1 MQLRAGAVW
10 TLWDGI
16 GRAPQGRL
24 RLPGGTWERSTTGA
38 GPRTGLRGPGRLNSL
53 RHLDYWTG
61 CTWAGPSLGRTPGRA
76 HPPLE
81 PPGYV
86 TLQGCGPE
94 QRLGGPEDSEQLE
107 PAGQAERGDS
117 ILQRMRHAN
126 VHLRVWGLEPTR
138 R

>member
-1 MQLRAGAVW
+1 MCGLSPAGMQLRAGAAW
-10 TLWDGI
+10 ILWDCI
-16 GRAPQGRL
+16 GRAPQG

-38 GPRTGLRGPGRLNSL
+38 GPRTGLRGPGRLS
-53 RHLDYWTG
+53 RYVIWTTG
-61 CTWAGPSLGRTPGRA
+61 LAVPRPPGRA

-86 TLQGCGPE
+86 TLRGCGPE

-117 ILQRMRHAN
+117 ILQRRHAN
-126 VHLRVWGLEPTR
+126 VHLRVWGLEQTR